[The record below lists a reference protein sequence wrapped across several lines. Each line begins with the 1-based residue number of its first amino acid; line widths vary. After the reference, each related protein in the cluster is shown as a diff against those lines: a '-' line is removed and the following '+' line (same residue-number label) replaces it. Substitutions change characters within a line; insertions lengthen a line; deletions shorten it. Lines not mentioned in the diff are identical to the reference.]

1 MTVAVQQLR
10 DREKEQP
17 EAEHCGENAEDKD
30 GRTAPIDMIVSDVR
44 LIHRWT
50 GCRTQTDT
58 RAEGGHEQER
68 DADDDADVEHSD
80 GSLFT
85 PKMRPAPLN

>member
-17 EAEHCGENAEDKD
+17 ETEHGGENAEDKD
-30 GRTAPIDMIVSDVR
+30 GRTAPIDMIVVGVR
-44 LIHRWT
+44 LIHLWT
-50 GCRTQTDT
+50 GCRTQADT

-80 GSLFT
+80 GSLLHL
-85 PKMRPAPLN
+85 KCERLHLN